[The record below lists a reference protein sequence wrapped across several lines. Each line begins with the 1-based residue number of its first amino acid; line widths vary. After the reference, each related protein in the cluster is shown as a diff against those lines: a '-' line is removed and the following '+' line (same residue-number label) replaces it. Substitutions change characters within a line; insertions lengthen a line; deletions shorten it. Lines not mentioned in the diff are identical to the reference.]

1 MPKNVFY
8 LPTWLTVWQIQ
19 NSRSD
24 WIQFKIIFPKN
35 FVALLYE
42 LLSANVADA
51 NWFLL
56 QCSLLDLPVCFT
68 LKAFRVFTL
77 SWPFWIWLDASYV
90 LIFFFFFPHCSTFEE
105 PCQIEDLYLSST
117 VVSSLTIKT
126 KANLYCIV

>member
-77 SWPFWIWLDASYV
+77 SWPFWIWLDDSYV
-90 LIFFFFFPHCSTFEE
+90 LIFFFFFPHTVQHLKSLVKLKTCTFHQLLLV
-105 PCQIEDLYLSST
+105 PSQLKQKQTY
-117 VVSSLTIKT
+117 
-126 KANLYCIV
+126 IV